1 MGRKGGTDGRTN
13 GKGKGKKC
21 RPDTVCVISWHR
33 HVPFVTV
40 GLIDSPESLPTLP
53 PPSPRHSSNVVSCCL
68 VSLSLG
74 LLPLLSLVREWGI
87 NFLTYYMYVTCVI
100 TTRCAIC
107 EMICDSPKYKRSER
121 ILRDSASLPS
131 RHFDMI
137 CWKQGRDYK
146 DNAFTNAEKDKDG
159 EVDWTVGF
167 RMFKE
172 FSFFVFLFSSD
183 VSNFFIFSL
192 RRKMIWSKIK
202 K

>member
-107 EMICDSPKYKRSER
+107 EMICDSPKYKRVSAFCVIR
-121 ILRDSASLPS
+121 HLSPPGILIWYAGNKAEITKTMHSQTRKKIKTVKLIELSGFVCSKNF
-131 RHFDMI
+131 HF
-137 CWKQGRDYK
+137 
-146 DNAFTNAEKDKDG
+146 F
-159 EVDWTVGF
+159 
-167 RMFKE
+167 
-172 FSFFVFLFSSD
+172 FLFSSD